1 MITNW
6 PFLLPGVLP
15 SVADIV
21 CCAGLSTW
29 GNSSSSQKEG
39 MSIPYQGG
47 KMDQNAILEERR
59 EELLKEAKMT
69 DGQRQLFLYKEL
81 WAVEEALSRID

>member
-1 MITNW
+1 
-6 PFLLPGVLP
+6 
-15 SVADIV
+15 
-21 CCAGLSTW
+21 
-29 GNSSSSQKEG
+29 
-39 MSIPYQGG
+39 
-47 KMDQNAILEERR
+47 MDQNAILEERR

>member
-29 GNSSSSQKEG
+29 ENSSLSTNIAGHPKEACMIQKE
-39 MSIPYQGG
+39 M
-47 KMDQNAILEERR
+47 LEERR
-59 EELLKEAKMT
+59 EELLKEAKANTAQMST
-69 DGQRQLFLYKEL
+69 YLELIQLDEM
-81 WAVEEALSRID
+81 LSRLD